1 MQETKESNLFTLIQ
15 VSQVFFLMKKKN
27 RLNIKVN
34 ACKSKL
40 KNPRHVCKVGDKIVF
55 KILILDNLF
64 QTEELEISL
73 GTFSYI

>member
-1 MQETKESNLFTLIQ
+1 ME
-15 VSQVFFLMKKKN
+15 KN

-40 KNPRHVCKVGDKIVF
+40 KNPRHVCKVRDKIVF

-64 QTEELEISL
+64 QTQELEILL
-73 GTFSYI
+73 GTFSYLYSNKARIFFGTHIP

>member
-1 MQETKESNLFTLIQ
+1 ME
-15 VSQVFFLMKKKN
+15 KN

-34 ACKSKL
+34 SCKSKL

-64 QTEELEISL
+64 QTQELEIL
-73 GTFSYI
+73 LRTFSYI

>member
-1 MQETKESNLFTLIQ
+1 M
-15 VSQVFFLMKKKN
+15 
-27 RLNIKVN
+27 
-34 ACKSKL
+34 CKSKL

-73 GTFSYI
+73 GTFSYIWTNKARKKFEPT